1 MPAFDSP
8 LFTLLFGALM
18 VASVVMA
25 VRQRDALFDAT
36 YTADDRTSA
45 MRLALFVLLPLS
57 VLLHEAGHAVAVLAY
72 GGDLVGF
79 GFFFIAGYVEY
90 VGAFTPLQHA
100 ITAAAGT
107 VVNVILGLIA
117 ISFFWFRPSKHPAIN
132 DMLFTFV
139 GLQLLNSLV
148 VYPLLDV
155 LGFFTG
161 DWSVIYSRDTPV
173 FSLVFAALHTTLLI
187 AAALLWHNPGF
198 RVGHAQRTESVLRLR
213 ARIGATGPTAGPG
226 ASQQPTASQTTEA
239 APAADPESL
248 LLAQVQRDAL
258 LVAAALAIEGWK
270 HPVDLS
276 SGLQGGGAQVVLRW
290 ESDGFQ
296 RALLA
301 HATAPPVSG
310 AHLEVHAA
318 VKAAGVG
325 DQRMPQYQRELLRMD
340 GYPEAQE
347 LAPYLSRFMAYV
359 DTWDG
364 TVVISPN

>member
-8 LFTLLFGALM
+8 LLTLLFGALM

-90 VGAFTPLQHA
+90 TGAFTPLQHA

-107 VVNVILGLIA
+107 VVNIILGLIA

-139 GLQLLNSLV
+139 GLQLLNALV
-148 VYPLLDV
+148 AYPLLDV
-155 LGFFTG
+155 LGLFTG

-173 FSLVFAALHTTLLI
+173 FSLSFAALHATLLI
-187 AAALLWHNPGF
+187 ASALLWRNPGF
-198 RVGHAQRTESVLRLR
+198 RVGHAQRTDSVLRVR
-213 ARIGATGPTAGPG
+213 ARIGATAPTPAPV
-226 ASQQPTASQTTEA
+226 APQPHATQQTTD
-239 APAADPESL
+239 ADPESMSQV
-248 LLAQVQRDAL
+248 QVQRDAL

-276 SGLQGGGAQVVLRW
+276 SGLQGDGAQVVLRW

-301 HATAPPVSG
+301 HATAPSVSG

-318 VKAAGVG
+318 VKAAGTG
-325 DQRMPQYQRELLRMD
+325 EERMPQYQRELLRMD